1 MSANDR
7 IQWLHKRISENS
19 YPRTEHLTKKFSIS
33 KRQAQRDIEYM
44 KVKLQA
50 PIAFSHQHKGYFYT
64 EPYVLPFIREIEND
78 ADIQD
83 VLTGIHSFEKSK
95 AERSEL
101 QLQLPYT
108 ALLEIKDIMTV
119 LNLRSLIVAD
129 EPHHRYRCEF
139 PSVELFLGII
149 MSTSADIKVIEPE
162 WLRQKLVD
170 FAKRVLKNNETKDA
184 KK

>member
-7 IQWLHKRISENS
+7 IQWLHKRISENA
-19 YPRTEHLTKKFSIS
+19 YPRIAHLTKKFSIS
-33 KRQAQRDIEYM
+33 QRQAQRDIEYM
-44 KVKLQA
+44 RAKLGA
-50 PIAFSHQHKGYFYT
+50 PIAFSHAHKGYFYT
-64 EPYVLPFIREIEND
+64 EPFVLPFMLEGTND
-78 ADIQD
+78 ADIPD
-83 VLTGIHSFEKSK
+83 VLTGLNAFDKSNAEHS
-95 AERSEL
+95 AL

-184 KK
+184 K